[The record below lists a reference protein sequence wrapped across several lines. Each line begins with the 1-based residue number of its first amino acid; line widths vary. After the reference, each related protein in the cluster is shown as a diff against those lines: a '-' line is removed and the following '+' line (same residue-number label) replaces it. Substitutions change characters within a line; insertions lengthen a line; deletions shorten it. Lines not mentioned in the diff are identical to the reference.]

1 MVDRLEYFAFFR
13 KSTSLYRAYN
23 VKVTIMLVDMT
34 DFFIKQNKKK
44 PADLFGQQA

>member
-13 KSTSLYRAYN
+13 KSTSFYRAYN
-23 VKVTIMLVDMT
+23 VKVTAMLEDMA

>member
-1 MVDRLEYFAFFR
+1 M
-13 KSTSLYRAYN
+13 
-23 VKVTIMLVDMT
+23 KVTAMLVDMA